1 MTDNPANNP
10 AEVAGPA
17 CPHCGT
23 AIGGHEAN
31 ACLNVW
37 VGTSLFGW
45 VDTWVAHER
54 SGGVPKVY
62 ANLPER
68 QRDYVAI
75 ECPPYSTSIS
85 AAWEVVKH
93 ILKQPMNRGV
103 DDREAR
109 VHVGRKRRMACERQV
124 HHARQRRQPRGAES
138 WRMD

>member
-1 MTDNPANNP
+1 MTDPT
-10 AEVAGPA
+10 

-23 AIGGHEAN
+23 AIGEHEAN
-31 ACLNVW
+31 ACLNAW
-37 VGTSLFGW
+37 VATSLFGW

-85 AAWEVVKH
+85 AAWEVLEWLRDKDCDVA
-93 ILKQPMNRGV
+93 LCSAGATWLVESNVLGV
-103 DDREAR
+103 TVRS
-109 VHVGRKRRMACERQV
+109 
-124 HHARQRRQPRGAES
+124 ES
-138 WRMD
+138 ALLAICRAAVLANEKEKT